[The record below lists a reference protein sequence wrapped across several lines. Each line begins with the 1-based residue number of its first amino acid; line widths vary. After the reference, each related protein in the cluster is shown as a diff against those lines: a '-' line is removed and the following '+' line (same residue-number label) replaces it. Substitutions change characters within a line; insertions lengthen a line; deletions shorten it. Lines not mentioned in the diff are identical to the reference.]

1 MTAEP
6 ALEQHTY
13 PPVPAEDVAA
23 LLGLLNAHRAE
34 IPGELRRIIEQVA
47 EAMKAGQAVTIV
59 SQSLLTTQQTADLL
73 GVSRPTVVRLIEAG
87 ELPAET
93 PGKRRRMV
101 RLDDVLALA
110 DRRDRQRRALAEIA
124 FGYDDLDED
133 PDVVARRLRR
143 IRAELAAERRA
154 AEGA

>member
-13 PPVPAEDVAA
+13 PPVPAEDVTA
-23 LLGLLNAHRAE
+23 LMGLLNAHRAE
-34 IPGELRRIIEQVA
+34 IPGELRRIIEQIA

-59 SQSLLTTQQTADLL
+59 AQSLLTTQQAADLL

-101 RLDDVLALA
+101 RLADVLAHIE
-110 DRRDRQRRALAEIA
+110 RREQMLDAI
-124 FGYDDLDED
+124 FSTSIDYDEPDED
-133 PDVVARRLRR
+133 PDVLAERFRRA
-143 IRAELAAERRA
+143 RAELHAERQANRPA
-154 AEGA
+154 